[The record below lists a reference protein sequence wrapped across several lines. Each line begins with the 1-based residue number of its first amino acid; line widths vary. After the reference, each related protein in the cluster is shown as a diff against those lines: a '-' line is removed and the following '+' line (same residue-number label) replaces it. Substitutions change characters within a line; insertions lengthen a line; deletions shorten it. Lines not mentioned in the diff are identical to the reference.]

1 MSQHIAET
9 SINQWGNG
17 LALRL
22 NQRIAKA
29 AGLSEGSHV
38 RLTAEPGRIIIEATE
53 QRTSLAEMLDAFD
66 PLRHG
71 QEAMAFDPAG
81 SEVI

>member
-22 NQRIAKA
+22 NQRIARA
-29 AGLSEGSHV
+29 AGLSEGSLV
-38 RLTAEPGRIIIEATE
+38 RLIAEPGRIVVEAAE
-53 QRTSLAEMLDAFD
+53 QRPSLEDMLDAFD
-66 PLRHG
+66 PDRHG
-71 QEAMAFDPAG
+71 QEAMPFHPLG
-81 SEVI
+81 SEVA